1 MLTNKPKNYF
11 KAIAVMVGYIIGVGM
26 FSLPYLIS
34 KAGVLTFF
42 VFIIVLGLVQHLLHL
57 IYANLIVVTK
67 GYHRMPGYVGMYLG
81 RDGKRLVFI
90 AKLIGNYG
98 ALLAYIIITGIFLYQ
113 LLSPYFGG
121 SEFLYATVLFA
132 LEAMIIYFGI
142 GMIARVELI
151 MTGLLLLVV
160 GLIAW
165 KGWGVVNAE
174 NLTLLNWKYFLL
186 PYGAMLFA
194 LDGNGSLPIVTKL
207 LKRNRK
213 AIKSVIRIGTFLP
226 VVVIIIF
233 TITILGISGNQTT
246 ADALTGAGL
255 ILGDGVIFFAL
266 IFGILSM
273 TTSFFGVAESI
284 RETLWWDYKFNKNFA
299 WATAVFVPYI
309 LYILGLKN
317 LINVISFAGAIA
329 GGLSA
334 IMLILVF
341 RKMEKQ
347 KNKLVLFKYKPGIFV
362 ICFLISLFVGGIIY
376 EVYRFAGN

>member
-1 MLTNKPKNYF
+1 MFNKPKNYF

-42 VFIIVLGLVQHLLHL
+42 IFIIVLGLVQHLLHL
-57 IYANLIVVTK
+57 IYANLIIVTK
-67 GYHRMPGYVGMYLG
+67 GYHRLPGYVGMYLG

-90 AKLIGNYG
+90 AKMIGNYG
-98 ALLAYIIITGIFLYQ
+98 ALLAYIIITGIFLHQ
-113 LLSPYFGG
+113 LLSPMFGG
-121 SEFLYATVLFA
+121 SEFLYATILFV
-132 LEAMIIYFGI
+132 LEAVIIYFGI

-151 MTGLLLLVV
+151 MTGLLLLVI

-165 KGWGVVNAE
+165 KGLGVVNAE
-174 NLTLLNWKYFLL
+174 NFTLLDWKYFLL

-194 LDGNGSLPIVTKL
+194 LDGNGSLPIVSKL
-207 LKRNRK
+207 LNRNKK
-213 AIKSVIRIGTFLP
+213 AIKSVVRVGTFLP
-226 VVVIIIF
+226 VVIIIIF

-255 ILGDGVIFFAL
+255 VLGDGVILFAL

-284 RETLWWDYKFNKNFA
+284 RETLWWDYKFNKHFA
-299 WATAVFVPYI
+299 WALAVFVPYI
-309 LYILGLKN
+309 LYVLGLKN

-341 RKMEKQ
+341 RKLEK
-347 KNKLVLFKYKPGIFV
+347 KKDKLVLFKYKPSNLITY
-362 ICFLISLFVGGIIY
+362 FLISLFVCGIIY